1 MGKSYEDLD
10 VWKESMNL
18 AEMVYST
25 TKLFPKD
32 EIYGLV
38 SQMRRS
44 AVSVASNIAEGA
56 ARNTKGEFGQFLG
69 MSSGSLAELK
79 TQMMIA
85 FRVGIVDEENKRI
98 IVEQTDKVGRM
109 LTGLRKSLTSN

>member
-1 MGKSYEDLD
+1 MAKGYEDLD
-10 VWKESMNL
+10 VWKESINL
-18 AEMVYST
+18 AELIYKI

-32 EIYGLV
+32 ETYGLV

-79 TQMMIA
+79 TQTIIA
-85 FRVGIVDEENKRI
+85 FRAEIVDEENKRTV
-98 IVEQTDKVGRM
+98 VEQVDKVGRM